1 MNRERRERLEEI
13 SGKLDELILELE
25 SLYDEEEEAL
35 ENLPE
40 NLSESEQAEKMQ
52 EAVENLDTARCS
64 AEEALDSVNY
74 ILNL

>member
-52 EAVENLDTARCS
+52 EAIENLDTARCS
-64 AEEALDSVNY
+64 AKEALDSVNY